1 MPTVAHTVRRRLNR
15 KRRRN
20 REIRRSAFW
29 SMLVLGAPLAVVVT
43 PLLGTLALSLW
54 LYASAASLMPI
65 PHETVF
71 LELEQG
77 ETRFYDAKNQ
87 TVIHTF
93 TDTLGDERRWLTL
106 DELPPHLVGA
116 SNMAESIGQYD
127 RPDQFDPADTMLQV
141 WRYIIGLP
149 VESENGLSGN
159 LARDTLM
166 PLRRASGLDARLLEI
181 VFVAEIKRRYSAE
194 ELLEWRL
201 NTSYY
206 GRDAFG
212 VGAAAQIYFGKSAAA
227 LSLAESALLASIVAE
242 PSLNPIDAPAQ
253 ARERGA
259 DMLFQMLNAELIDKA
274 QFDAASA
281 LDVVLRKPEARR
293 AAIAPEFI
301 YYARQQAEELLNSL
315 GFSGARL
322 MARGALQITT
332 SLDVDL
338 QLQSECVLRAH
349 LRQIDQVTAM
359 DGSPCASA
367 NGLAQ
372 RSSAGSSPP
381 DIGTLALI
389 DVGSGR
395 ILSMVG
401 GAEVASHQPAIV
413 LQPFVY
419 LEAFLRRQSTPAS
432 MVYDL
437 PRTYPGASAE
447 LIYAPGNPDD
457 VYRGPLNL
465 RDAMAAG
472 LLPPAVQV
480 ASVNG
485 MGPVIDTAR
494 ALGFNSLEAR
504 GRDLSLLE
512 RGGAVSVLD
521 TAYAYSVL
529 ASLGSMRG
537 IPVMPNEDDLRAR
550 DPVAILRIEDASG
563 RVLWSHD
570 KAPPA
575 NETLIIQPSAA
586 YMVNDILADA
596 DAREAASP
604 GRDDNLRVS
613 RPAAVV
619 DGMSADKRDSWTVGH
634 SPSLALAVH
643 TSRVDGQPLSLAAL
657 DRAGSAPLWRALMQY
672 AHSHLQLPERYWS
685 APADIE
691 EYLVCEI
698 SGLLPATTAHCPTR
712 KELAP
717 AGTVLQRDHYWQTFE
732 INRADG
738 QLATVNTPD
747 ELRETLAFFMPP
759 EDVMDWWLE
768 NGKPLPP
775 NSYSSDSNAVSARP
789 ARIISPADYAY
800 VGARVEIAAV
810 VNRAGAESWLL
821 EYGAEVNPAAW
832 TSIGARQPIDDSGEI
847 AATWETAL
855 FSGLYTLRLSVT
867 FADGSVETDSKL
879 LTFDNTPPAV
889 KLRTGDG
896 FSVIRYP
903 SQRVVSLLADVKDN
917 LTIDRVAF
925 YRDDEL
931 LSEDRNWPFGVE
943 FVLEQV
949 GEIGFKAIA
958 YDQVGNRAS
967 SEFALTVLD
976 G

>member
-1 MPTVAHTVRRRLNR
+1 MPTVAHTIRRRHNR
-15 KRRRN
+15 KRRRSK
-20 REIRRSAFW
+20 ETGRSAFW
-29 SMLVLGAPLAVVVT
+29 SILVIGAPLALAVT
-43 PLLGTLALSLW
+43 PFLGALALSLW
-54 LYASAASLMPI
+54 LYLAAASLMPAPPETFI
-65 PHETVF
+65 PGMK
-71 LELEQG
+71 QG
-77 ETRFYDAKNQ
+77 ETRFYDSTAQ
-87 TVIHTF
+87 IVIHSVA
-93 TDTLGDERRWLTL
+93 DPLGDKRRWLKL
-106 DELPPHLVGA
+106 DELPPSLVSA
-116 SNMAESIGQYD
+116 SLMAEGIDQPDAQD
-127 RPDQFDPADTMLQV
+127 RFNLANTMLQV

-149 VESENGLSGN
+149 VERDNGLAGN
-159 LARDTLM
+159 LARDAVL
-166 PLRRASGLDARLLEI
+166 PLTRASGLDARLLEI
-181 VFVAEIKRRYSAE
+181 VHVAESKRRYSAD

-212 VGAAAQIYFGKSAAA
+212 IEAASQVYLGKPAAA
-227 LSLAESALLASIVAE
+227 LSLAEAALLAPIVAE

-259 DMLFQMLNAELIDKA
+259 DLLFRLLDAERIDKA

-281 LDVVLRKPEARR
+281 LEITLRSLETGR
-293 AAIAPEFI
+293 AEIAPEFMH
-301 YYARQQAEELLNSL
+301 YARQQAESLLDSL
-315 GFSGARL
+315 GYSGARM

-332 SLDVDL
+332 SLDLEL
-338 QLQSECVLRAH
+338 QLQAECALRAH
-349 LRQIDQVTAM
+349 LRQIDQVSAL
-359 DGSPCASA
+359 DGSPCAAASELAEGSA
-367 NGLAQ
+367 
-372 RSSAGSSPP
+372 AGSSPP
-381 DIGTLALI
+381 DIGALALI

-401 GAEVASHQPAIV
+401 DAEAASHQPAIV

-437 PRTYPGASAE
+437 PRAYPGATAE
-447 LIYAPGNPDD
+447 LIYAPANPDG

-480 ASVNG
+480 ASENG
-485 MGPVIDTAR
+485 MGPVIDAAR
-494 ALGFNSLEAR
+494 AIGFNSLDAR
-504 GRDLSLLE
+504 GRALSLLE

-529 ASLGSMRG
+529 ASMGAMRG
-537 IPVMPNEDDLRAR
+537 LPVMPSGEGFRAR
-550 DPVAILRIEDASG
+550 DPVAILRIEAASG

-570 KAPPA
+570 EAPPA
-575 NETLIIQPSAA
+575 NETLIVQPSAA

-596 DAREAASP
+596 DAREAASS
-604 GRDDNLRVS
+604 GTDSNLRIS

-619 DGMSADKRDSWTVGH
+619 DGMSADKRDRWTVGH
-634 SPSLALAVH
+634 SPDLALAVH
-643 TSRVDGQPLSLAAL
+643 RSRADGEPLGSAVL
-657 DRAGSAPLWRALMQY
+657 DRAGSAPLWRALMDY

-712 KELAP
+712 KELVP
-717 AGTVLQRDHYWQTFE
+717 AGTRLQRDHYWRTFE

-747 ELRETLAFFMPP
+747 ELRESLAFFIPP
-759 EDVMDWWLE
+759 DDVMDWWLE

-775 NSYSSDSNAVSARP
+775 SSYSSDSEAGGAKP

-800 VGARVEIAAV
+800 VGSRIDIAAV

-821 EYGAEVNPAAW
+821 EYGAEVNPTAW
-832 TSIGARQPIDDSGEI
+832 TSIGERQRLDDSGEI

-855 FSGLYTLRLSVT
+855 FSGIYTLRLSVT
-867 FADGSVETDSKL
+867 FDDGNVETDSKL

-889 KLRTGDG
+889 KLRTGDDI
-896 FSVIRYP
+896 SVIRYP
-903 SQRVVSLLADVKDN
+903 SQRVVSLRADVTDN
-917 LTIDRVAF
+917 LTIARVAF
-925 YRDDEL
+925 YREDEL
-931 LSEDRNWPFGVE
+931 LSDDRDWPFGVE
-943 FVLEQV
+943 IALEAV
-949 GEIGFKAIA
+949 GEIVFKAIA

-967 SEFALTVLD
+967 SELAVSVVD

>member
-1 MPTVAHTVRRRLNR
+1 MPTVAHTIRRRHSR
-15 KRRRN
+15 KRRRS
-20 REIRRSAFW
+20 RETRRSAFW
-29 SMLVLGAPLAVVVT
+29 SMVVVGAPLAVVVT
-43 PLLGTLALSLW
+43 PLLGALALSLW
-54 LYASAASLMPI
+54 LYLSAASLMPE
-65 PHETVF
+65 PQETA
-71 LELEQG
+71 LPRLEQG
-77 ETRFYDAKNQ
+77 ETRFFDATDQ
-87 TVIHTF
+87 TIVHTVAHPL
-93 TDTLGDERRWLTL
+93 DDGRRWLKL
-106 DELPPHLVGA
+106 DDLPPYLVSA
-116 SNMAESIGQYD
+116 SMMAEGID
-127 RPDQFDPADTMLQV
+127 EHDPFDPTDAMLQV

-149 VESENGLSGN
+149 VESEDGLSGK
-159 LARDTLM
+159 LARETL
-166 PLRRASGLDARLLEI
+166 LSLTRTSGLDTRLLEI
-181 VFVAEIKRRYSAE
+181 VHVAESKRRYSAE

-212 VGAAAQIYFGKSAAA
+212 IEAAAQAYLGKSAVA
-227 LSLAESALLASIVAE
+227 LSLAESALLAPIVAD

-259 DMLFQMLNAELIDKA
+259 DLLFQMLDAELIDKS

-281 LDVVLRKPEARR
+281 FDVALRKPDARQAEIAPAFIIYARR
-293 AAIAPEFI
+293 
-301 YYARQQAEELLNSL
+301 QAEDLLDSL

-332 SLDVDL
+332 SLNLELHL
-338 QLQSECVLRAH
+338 QAECALRAH
-349 LRQIDQVTAM
+349 LRQIDQVTAL
-359 DGSPCASA
+359 DGSPCVAASE
-367 NGLAQ
+367 LAEG
-372 RSSAGSSPP
+372 SAGGAAPP
-381 DIGTLALI
+381 VIGALALI

-401 GAEVASHQPAIV
+401 EAEAASHQPAVV

-437 PRTYPGASAE
+437 PRAYPGASAD
-447 LIYAPGNPDD
+447 LIYAPANPDGL
-457 VYRGPLNL
+457 YRGPLNL

-485 MGPVIDTAR
+485 MGPVIDIAR
-494 ALGFNSLEAR
+494 AIGFNSLDAT
-504 GRDLSLLE
+504 GSGLSLLE

-529 ASLGSMRG
+529 ATMGAMRG
-537 IPVMPNEDDLRAR
+537 LPIMSTKDGFRVR

-563 RVLWSHD
+563 RALWSHD
-570 KAPPA
+570 EAPPA

-596 DAREAASP
+596 DARVAALP
-604 GRDDNLRVS
+604 GRDSNLRIS
-613 RPAAVV
+613 RRAAAV

-634 SPSLALAVH
+634 SPDLALAVH
-643 TSRVDGQPLSLAAL
+643 TNRADGKPLGSAVL
-657 DRAGSAPLWRALMQY
+657 DRAGSAPLWRALMDY
-672 AHSHLQLPERYWS
+672 AHTHLQLPDRYWS

-717 AGTVLQRDHYWQTFE
+717 AGSALQRDHYWQTFE

-747 ELRETLAFFMPP
+747 ELRETLSFFIPP
-759 EDVMDWWLE
+759 DDVMDWWLE

-775 NSYSSDSNAVSARP
+775 SSYSGNNDAGGAKP
-789 ARIISPADYAY
+789 TRIISPADYAY
-800 VGARVEIAAV
+800 VGARVEIDAV
-810 VNRAGAESWLL
+810 VDRADAESWLL
-821 EYGAEVNPAAW
+821 EYGADVNPAAW
-832 TSIGARQPIDDSGEI
+832 TSIGERQPLDDTGDI

-855 FSGLYTLRLSVT
+855 FSGIYTLRLSVT

-896 FSVIRYP
+896 NSVIRYP
-903 SQRVVSLLADVKDN
+903 AQRVISLQADVKDN
-917 LTIDRVAF
+917 LTIERVAF
-925 YRDDEL
+925 YREDEL
-931 LSEDRNWPFGVE
+931 VSDDRAWPFGVE
-943 FVLEQV
+943 IALE
-949 GEIGFKAIA
+949 EIGDIVFKAIV

-967 SEFALTVLD
+967 SELAVSVVD